1 MVSVRGVEGMSIRFA
16 KVSVGLAI
24 AVLAATAVTGCS
36 SSDSC
41 ADGRTGSSCGA
52 PATSPATGGATSA
65 ATGTATST
73 PASTG
78 GSSVIAPII
87 INFFDGTAQFA
98 TVGLGNVV
106 VINTS
111 PSAVT
116 SFTGDVGEPT
126 IAKFVPGH
134 TDGSATFNPGIQP
147 LAVGATTVTITDTE
161 TSRFVTLDL
170 TVTP

>member
-1 MVSVRGVEGMSIRFA
+1 MVSVRGVEGMGIRIA

-24 AVLAATAVTGCS
+24 AVLAAVSVTGCS

-41 ADGRTGSSCGA
+41 ADGRTGSNCGA
-52 PATSPATGGATSA
+52 PATSTATGGATSA
-65 ATGTATST
+65 ATST

-87 INFFDGTAQFA
+87 IDFSGGTAQFA
-98 TVGLGNVV
+98 TVGLNNVV
-106 VINTS
+106 VVNVGDAS
-111 PSAVT
+111 VT

-134 TDGSATFNPGIQP
+134 IDGGATFNPGIQP

-170 TVTP
+170 TVTQ